1 METNEIIKVLETLI
15 GKIEP
20 VADGAIDRQRSEN
33 FEKYLEVFNHMHSEI
48 EDIAWKYRNS
58 PYGSAKSIGERA
70 DKFLTQ
76 LYTDKL

>member
-20 VADGAIDRQRSEN
+20 VADGAMDRQRGEN
-33 FEKYLEVFNHMHSEI
+33 FEKYLEVFYNMHSNI
-48 EDIAWKYRNS
+48 DYIARSYKNS
-58 PYGSAKSIGERA
+58 PYGSAKTIGERA

-76 LYTDKL
+76 LYTE